1 MAYEWL
7 EAASGRLSSGVG
19 DDPQLYGFEGDQVDK
34 LLDLAR
40 IAAHDGGHKTNAPL
54 LCYLVGLAHGRH
66 PERGLEELIALA
78 TSGRDGGVATESRA
92 ESG

>member
-1 MAYEWL
+1 MDYEWL
-7 EAASGRLSSGVG
+7 EAARRRLSSDVD
-19 DDPQLYGFEGDQVDK
+19 DDPQLYELDEPRIEQ

-66 PERGLEELIALA
+66 PDRSLDELIASA
-78 TSGRDGGVATESRA
+78 ASEQSA
-92 ESG
+92 